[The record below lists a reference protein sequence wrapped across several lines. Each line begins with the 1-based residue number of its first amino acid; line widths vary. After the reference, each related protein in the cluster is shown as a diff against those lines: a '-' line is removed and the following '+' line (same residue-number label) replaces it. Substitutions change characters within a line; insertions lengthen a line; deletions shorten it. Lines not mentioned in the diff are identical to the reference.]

1 MIITCIVIAV
11 LLIVGLTAYLT
22 IKSDNAAVDARLKTP
37 EWQAHIAEYNKRYG
51 IKPKQ

>member
-1 MIITCIVIAV
+1 MIITCIVITV
-11 LLIVGLTAYLT
+11 LLIVGLSVYVCFR
-22 IKSDNAAVDARLKTP
+22 IDNAAVERTLQTP